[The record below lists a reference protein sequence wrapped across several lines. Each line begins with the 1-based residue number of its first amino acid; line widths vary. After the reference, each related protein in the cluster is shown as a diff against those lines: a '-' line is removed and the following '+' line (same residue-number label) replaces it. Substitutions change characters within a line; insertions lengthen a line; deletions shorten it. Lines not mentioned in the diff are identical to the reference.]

1 MPARGHPRTIAR
13 RCAAWGP
20 VSKTHGPRS
29 RRRKPSGS
37 NAKRATRS
45 SCASA
50 SVIGRPKASCAVAT
64 TLHRGR
70 HNGPH
75 RLSATRTRP
84 SARAMSPVRHRV
96 NRPRETTRVRHRRSV
111 IRAALASHATPATH
125 ATHLRGRRPPGSI
138 RDRQCAVTFAT
149 NLEVH
154 LITRLKTRLE
164 VHPATRRATC
174 RAPTHAPI
182 AGHATTTMTTIIS
195 STPRTRPA
203 ACGSP
208 SA

>member
-1 MPARGHPRTIAR
+1 MPARRHPRMIAR

-20 VSKTHGPRS
+20 VPKTHGPRS

-70 HNGPH
+70 HNGSH
-75 RLSATRTRP
+75 RLSAARTRP
-84 SARAMSPVRHRV
+84 SARATSPVRHRV
-96 NRPRETTRVRHRRSV
+96 NRPLETTRVRHRRSV
-111 IRAALASHATPATH
+111 IRATHATH
-125 ATHLRGRRPPGSI
+125 ATHARHLRGRRPPGSI
-138 RDRQCAVTFAT
+138 RDRQCAVTFAA

-208 SA
+208 NA

>member
-1 MPARGHPRTIAR
+1 MPARRHPRTIAR

-20 VSKTHGPRS
+20 VPKTHGPRS

-75 RLSATRTRP
+75 RLSAARTRP
-84 SARAMSPVRHRV
+84 SARAPSPVRHRV
-96 NRPRETTRVRHRRSV
+96 NRPLETTRVRHRRSE
-111 IRAALASHATPATH
+111 IRAAHATH
-125 ATHLRGRRPPGSI
+125 ARHLRGRCPPGSI

-149 NLEVH
+149 NLEVR
-154 LITRLKTRLE
+154 LRTRLRTRLE

-182 AGHATTTMTTIIS
+182 AGHATTTIIS

>member
-1 MPARGHPRTIAR
+1 MPARRHHRTIAR

-20 VSKTHGPRS
+20 VPKTHGPRS

-37 NAKRATRS
+37 NAKLATRS

-70 HNGPH
+70 HNGLH
-75 RLSATRTRP
+75 RLSAARTRP

-111 IRAALASHATPATH
+111 IRAAHATH

-154 LITRLKTRLE
+154 LITRLRTRLE

-174 RAPTHAPI
+174 RAPTCAPI

-208 SA
+208 NA